1 MSTRDDELEAIE
13 LVRVRVPMR
22 RDRRAAHG
30 AMPGAREVVL
40 VRAIAADGAEGWGE
54 CSALES
60 GAYAG
65 EHTQAAWE
73 ALRDLVA
80 PAALSAGR
88 NRPIGHPMASA
99 AVDVAVTD
107 LRLRQRGTSLAE
119 ALGCDPARVRPLAWT
134 AVVGLHDDVDD
145 VVAEVAEARAR
156 GAAAV
161 KLKVQPGWDLEPVGA
176 LRAAHP
182 DLHVA
187 VDANGSYGRVDTDVL
202 VELAQLLVGAE
213 GYIEQPLPAEDLP
226 GLVALGERLP
236 VRVALDESIVSA
248 TDAGVVGALG
258 ARGLVNVK
266 PARLGGVSSTR
277 ALAELVAG
285 LRRKRRPETFLGG
298 MYETGVGRWAAL
310 TLGALTVTR
319 AETDLGPSAWY
330 FDDDLTDPVE
340 LTADGLLPSVR
351 GPGMTLAPRPERLAE
366 VAVARELVR
375 R

>member
-1 MSTRDDELEAIE
+1 VASGSDELEAIE

-30 AMPGAREVVL
+30 SMPREREVVL
-40 VRAIAADGAEGWGE
+40 TRAVAADGAEGWGE

-65 EHTQAAWE
+65 VHTHAAWE
-73 ALRDLVA
+73 ALRDVVA
-80 PAALSAGR
+80 PAALAGGR

-107 LRLRQRGTSLAE
+107 LRLRQRGVTLAD
-119 ALGCDPARVRPLAWT
+119 ALGCDPAATRPLGWT
-134 AVVGLHDDVDD
+134 AVVGIHDTVDD
-145 VVAEVAEARAR
+145 ALAEASEAIGR
-156 GAAAV
+156 GASAL

-176 LRAAHP
+176 VRSAHP
-182 DLHVA
+182 ALHLA
-187 VDANGSYGRVDTDVL
+187 VDANGSYGRDDTERLVALARLL
-202 VELAQLLVGAE
+202 VEAE
-213 GYIEQPLPAEDLP
+213 GYVEQPLAAEDLP

-248 TDAGVVGALG
+248 TDGGIVGALG
-258 ARGLVNVK
+258 ARGLINVK
-266 PARLGGVSSTR
+266 PARLGGVSATR
-277 ALAELVAG
+277 AFAELVAG
-285 LRRKRRPETFLGG
+285 QRRNRRPETFLGG

-319 AETDLGPSAWY
+319 AETDLGPSSWY

-340 LTADGLLPSVR
+340 LTADERLPSLR
-351 GPGMTLAPRPERLAE
+351 GPGLTSPPRPERLVD
-366 VAVARELVR
+366 VAVDRELVR